1 MKKIGLICLA
11 VVLAVGV
18 IGFGYANWS
27 QTLTITEEV
36 NTGDFCVGIRDVG
49 TDDEGPS
56 LADGGALH
64 PSDPPNDGTEDPGY
78 TKNVGSA
85 NSVNGVYKCT
95 HEDVDFYE
103 DVTETINNGYPCY
116 RCTITLEFANCGSVP
131 AKGQSVVRTIPPG
144 GDPDGLA
151 QFVVIE
157 GWELIDEAGN
167 EVTGTTVTALEAAL
181 QAFQLDPC
189 DTVTLKIT
197 KHIIQWVDLN
207 EDGEEDPDEI
217 CPQNATCTFVEDVT
231 WVQWNAQ

>member
-11 VVLAVGV
+11 VVLAVGA

-49 TDDEGPS
+49 TNDEGPS
-56 LADGGALH
+56 LADGGELY
-64 PSDPPNDGTEDPGY
+64 PDPDYPETEGTVDPGY

-85 NSVNGVYKCT
+85 NSVNGTYKCT

-103 DVTETINNGYPCY
+103 DVTETITNAYPSY

-131 AKGQSVVRTIPPG
+131 AKGQSFTKATTN
-144 GDPDGLA
+144 DPDGLA

-157 GWELIDEAGN
+157 GWEIFDDAGGS
-167 EVTGTTVTALEAAL
+167 VTTGVTVAELETAL
-181 QAFQLDPC
+181 QAYQLDPC
-189 DTVTLKIT
+189 DTMTLTIT
-197 KHIIQWVDLN
+197 KHILQDV
-207 EDGEEDPDEI
+207 GEVT
-217 CPQNATCTFVEDVT
+217 CPELGTCTFVETVT